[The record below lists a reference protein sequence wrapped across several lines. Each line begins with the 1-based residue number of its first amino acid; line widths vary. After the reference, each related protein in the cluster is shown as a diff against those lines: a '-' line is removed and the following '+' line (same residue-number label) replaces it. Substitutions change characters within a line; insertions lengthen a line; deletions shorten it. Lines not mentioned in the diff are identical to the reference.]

1 MMTDPTMSWKKPVEV
16 FGYNDAVHFFGRCV
30 FALPLSMFFLHHSPF
45 YIFCSIF
52 EAETNCIAEHN
63 MGQVAII
70 TITMMV
76 MIILTLL

>member
-1 MMTDPTMSWKKPVEV
+1 
-16 FGYNDAVHFFGRCV
+16 
-30 FALPLSMFFLHHSPF
+30 MFLRYQSQF

-70 TITMMV
+70 TMMMMV
-76 MIILTLL
+76 IIMIILTLS

>member
-1 MMTDPTMSWKKPVEV
+1 M
-16 FGYNDAVHFFGRCV
+16 F
-30 FALPLSMFFLHHSPF
+30 LPYHYQF

-70 TITMMV
+70 TMIMII